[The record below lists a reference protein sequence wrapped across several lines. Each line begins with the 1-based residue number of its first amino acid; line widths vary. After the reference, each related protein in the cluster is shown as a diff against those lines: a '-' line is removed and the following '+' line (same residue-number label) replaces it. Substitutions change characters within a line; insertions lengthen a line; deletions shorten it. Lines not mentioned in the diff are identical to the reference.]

1 MSLKRRLLIYINT
14 LLVAA
19 ILIGLTVIMAVAKK
33 NVREEVLSTEALA
46 VFAIEN
52 GIKNNPDFYLFHQD
66 NPAFGLSGL
75 SEIRHLNIAFINLDG
90 LIVDQT
96 KPHLNSTNDPP
107 MWFQSALER
116 LSTPIPPRRIDITQ
130 TNNLVGHI
138 HIQPEPIYEYAEIWQ
153 QIKIGLWVIFTFVI
167 LVNFFVYLLFSYMI
181 EPISSI
187 IKGFDNLEKGNYKTR
202 VSKSGITELNAIG
215 KKFNRMVVVL
225 RQAKE
230 KINKLSQDLISV
242 QEQEKKELARNL
254 HDEHGQVL
262 TAIQAEAASIK
273 STKNVDS
280 QNKSVESIITLS
292 KNMMLSTRT
301 IIKNLSL
308 GLIEEIGFEGALSD
322 LIENWGNRFNKIQLT
337 YTIDKK
343 TTDLINSQQQ
353 AHIYRIIQEALTNIA
368 KHTKAK
374 NVSINIAPFGPENQ
388 LRIKVIND
396 GIKISTKKNFG
407 RGAGLLGIEERVR
420 QLNGRCNI
428 SINRVFKITIVL
440 GSKH

>member
-1 MSLKRRLLIYINT
+1 
-14 LLVAA
+14 
-19 ILIGLTVIMAVAKK
+19 
-33 NVREEVLSTEALA
+33 
-46 VFAIEN
+46 
-52 GIKNNPDFYLFHQD
+52 
-66 NPAFGLSGL
+66 
-75 SEIRHLNIAFINLDG
+75 
-90 LIVDQT
+90 
-96 KPHLNSTNDPP
+96 
-107 MWFQSALER
+107 
-116 LSTPIPPRRIDITQ
+116 
-130 TNNLVGHI
+130 
-138 HIQPEPIYEYAEIWQ
+138 
-153 QIKIGLWVIFTFVI
+153 
-167 LVNFFVYLLFSYMI
+167 
-181 EPISSI
+181 
-187 IKGFDNLEKGNYKTR
+187 
-202 VSKSGITELNAIG
+202 
-215 KKFNRMVVVL
+215 MVVVL

>member
-1 MSLKRRLLIYINT
+1 MSLKRRLLIYINA

-19 ILIGLTVIMAVAKK
+19 ILIGLTVTMAVAKK
-33 NVREEVLSTEALA
+33 NVHEEVLSTQALA

-66 NPAFGLSGL
+66 NPAFSLSGL

-96 KPHLNSTNDPP
+96 KPHLDSANDPP
-107 MWFQSALER
+107 IWFQSALAK
-116 LSTPIPPRRIDITQ
+116 LSTPIASRRIDIAQ
-130 TNNLVGHI
+130 ANKLVGHI
-138 HIQPEPIYEYAEIWQ
+138 YIQPEPIYEYDEIWH
-153 QIKIGLWVIFTFVI
+153 QIKMGLWIIFTFVI

-181 EPISSI
+181 EPINSI

-202 VSKSGITELNAIG
+202 VSKSDITELNVIG
-215 KKFNRMVVVL
+215 KKFNRMVAVL
-225 RQAKE
+225 RQANQ
-230 KINKLSQDLISV
+230 KIHKLSQDLISV

-254 HDEHGQVL
+254 HDEYGQVL

-273 STKNVDS
+273 SAKNVHS

-292 KNMMLSTRT
+292 KNMMLSIRI

-308 GLIEEIGFEGALSD
+308 GFIEEIGLEDALID
-322 LIENWGNRFNKIQLT
+322 LIESWRNRFNKIHLT

-343 TTDLINSQQQ
+343 TINLINSQQQ
-353 AHIYRIIQEALTNIA
+353 AHVYRILQESLTNIA

-374 NVSINIAPFGPENQ
+374 NVSINISPFGPEKYP
-388 LRIKVIND
+388 RIEVIND
-396 GIKISTKKNFG
+396 GIKINAKKNFG
-407 RGAGLLGIEERVR
+407 MGVGLLSIEERVR

-440 GSKH
+440 GRKH